1 MNIILTRPLND
12 TENLMQELFNLGHKI
27 MHIPT
32 LQISSAKLEPLK
44 IQNYNAL
51 IFTSSNAVK
60 NLKIEGD
67 KKDIK
72 CFCVGSITDK
82 IERLHGYT
90 RPIPASGNVNT

>member
-32 LQISSAKLEPLK
+32 LKISSVKLDPLK

-67 KKDIK
+67 KKK
-72 CFCVGSITDK
+72 
-82 IERLHGYT
+82 Y
-90 RPIPASGNVNT
+90 